1 MEDIEKNHVGDF
13 VDHLLLIVL
22 HHLHGDQAHHYQLS
36 HESKHKVWTSA
47 AAQIEKRVVTYELG
61 TGVIWAM
68 LENKFILFYP
78 DNSSNSLHKLLVT
91 KCHILTFCFSRAFS
105 WNSSNDE
112 FLLKIVFVG
121 KGLWAER
128 PNCGTVAN
136 KHWNKYLNWNDLHD
150 CRTDKRMYFLGVSE
164 KGAAYMCMK
173 LDAAMHNPWNWSGGT
188 NVLPISLWR
197 STVLLQENLQN
208 ANEQCAGSFPL
219 TLIILYSLRAYF

>member
-36 HESKHKVWTSA
+36 HESKHKGWTSA

-91 KCHILTFCFSRAFS
+91 KNLTIFFYCGSDVHVF
-105 WNSSNDE
+105 DIE
-112 FLLKIVFVG
+112 LL
-121 KGLWAER
+121 L
-128 PNCGTVAN
+128 
-136 KHWNKYLNWNDLHD
+136 
-150 CRTDKRMYFLGVSE
+150 
-164 KGAAYMCMK
+164 
-173 LDAAMHNPWNWSGGT
+173 AMTS
-188 NVLPISLWR
+188 IK
-197 STVLLQENLQN
+197 
-208 ANEQCAGSFPL
+208 
-219 TLIILYSLRAYF
+219 